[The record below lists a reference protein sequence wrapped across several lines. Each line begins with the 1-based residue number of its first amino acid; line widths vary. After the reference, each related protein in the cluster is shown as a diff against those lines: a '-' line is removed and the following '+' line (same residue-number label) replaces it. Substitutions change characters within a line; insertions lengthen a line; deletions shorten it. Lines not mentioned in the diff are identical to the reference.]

1 MKSHESRDAACEKFR
16 KRLIWEAKL
25 FKKYEDPEVKD
36 EKISKVSLDISFKDY
51 LNLSGE
57 YNIIDNF
64 TFFRESANPLLGEF
78 DFFRMAIPNQSINE
92 IKYYKVKLYSNI
104 PIGKFS
110 IINTAQYQK
119 KDQIV
124 EPGELSAINVPEW
137 ITRK

>member
-1 MKSHESRDAACEKFR
+1 MT
-16 KRLIWEAKL
+16 
-25 FKKYEDPEVKD
+25 KKYQKY
-36 EKISKVSLDISFKDY
+36 LDISYKNY
-51 LNLSGE
+51 VNLRLST
-57 YNIIDNF
+57 NIIDNF
-64 TFFRESANPLLGEF
+64 TFRESANPLLGEF
-78 DFFRMAIPNQSINE
+78 DLFRKAIPNQSINE

-137 ITRK
+137 ITRIQCILLNCLIDLLIYKLE